1 MSSAPES
8 WSPISISQAATPAV
22 PVSEEI
28 VIGKDVLE
36 LLTGAMYSEPLMI
49 YREYVQ
55 NAADAIDELLAGPHE
70 PNAEPPSIEIS
81 IDTASRNVSIRDTGT
96 GIPRDQFERRLTA
109 LGASAK
115 RGQAKRGFRGVG
127 RLSGL
132 GYCREL
138 VFRSRRSRGDPVMEL
153 AWDGRRLR
161 ELLRDVACGDDLKAL
176 IESITSVRTLP
187 GASHPARFFE
197 VELRGVARIKNDALL
212 NGEAVANYLSEVS
225 PISFD
230 PGFSFRGQ
238 INDFLE
244 RHGIRVPAPLL
255 IRAAKRAEVVRPHR
269 DEVGMNKMI
278 SRVSE
283 LELLSFDGIDVEVAA
298 VGWILHHGYLG
309 SIPREARVD
318 GVRVR
323 CGNIQIG
330 GPRLLDELFSES
342 RFNSWC
348 IGEIHVLSP
357 KIVPNGRRDN
367 FEANAAWQDLQGKLA
382 TMAAQLTRRCR
393 TRSIARNKLNDV
405 RREFQSTKALM
416 ELVAFQSRYGLSLED
431 AASLVAPAI
440 DKFAKI
446 ATSPNLS
453 DDAKREAAGLAAE
466 LEKSKRGAKRQAR
479 GDPLAFLS
487 AQRRAAYRE
496 VFTLMLRSTKRP
508 HECIQLIDSIVATA
522 RRRARATR

>member
-1 MSSAPES
+1 MSGAPGS
-8 WSPISISQAATPAV
+8 WSPISIAQTAAPAV

-28 VIGKDVLE
+28 VIGKDILE

-70 PNAEPPSIEIS
+70 PNAERPTVEIS
-81 IDTASRNVSIRDTGT
+81 IDAASRNVLIRDTGT

-109 LGASAK
+109 LGASLK

-138 VFRSRRSRGDPVMEL
+138 AFRSRRSRGDPVMEL
-153 AWDGRRLR
+153 VWNGRRLR
-161 ELLRDVACGDDLKAL
+161 ELLRDVACDDDLKTL
-176 IESITSVRTLP
+176 IKSITSVRTLP
-187 GASHPARFFE
+187 GANYPARFFE
-197 VELRGVARIKNDALL
+197 VELRGIARVKNDALL
-212 NGEAVANYLSEVS
+212 NPEAVASYLSEVA
-225 PISFD
+225 PIAFD
-230 PGFSFRGQ
+230 PDFSLGEQ
-238 INDFLE
+238 IDEFLV
-244 RHGIRVPAPLL
+244 RHGVRVPAPLTL
-255 IRAAKRAEVVRPHR
+255 RAGKVNEIVRPHR
-269 DEVGMNKMI
+269 DEVAMSKMV
-278 SRVSE
+278 SRIGDM
-283 LELLSFDGIDVEVAA
+283 ELLSFDGIDDEVAA
-298 VGWILHHGYLG
+298 IGWILHHDYLG

-318 GVRVR
+318 GIRVR

-330 GPRLLDELFSES
+330 SPRLLDELFPES

-348 IGEIHVLSP
+348 IGEIHVLSQ

-382 TMAAQLTRRCR
+382 TLATQLTRRCR

-405 RREFQSTKALM
+405 RREFQATKALM
-416 ELVAFQSRYGLSLED
+416 ELVAFQSRYGLSRED
-431 AASLVAPAI
+431 ATSLVTPAI

-446 ATSPNLS
+446 ASSPNLP
-453 DDAKREAAGLAAE
+453 DDAKREAAALAAE
-466 LEKSKRGAKRQAR
+466 LERSKRNAKRQAR
-479 GDPLAFLS
+479 GDPLGFLS

-496 VFTLMLRSTKRP
+496 VFTLMLRATKRP
-508 HECIQLIDSIVATA
+508 HECIQLIDSVVASA
-522 RRRARATR
+522 RRRARAR